1 MQIDHVLKF
10 VFITTVP
17 IYTLHVLIV
26 IRCKPKKKNCLNSL
40 MFSFLS
46 VGRTA
51 GFCAL
56 CALQNHVM
64 NALQSTGKILSP
76 LPLVKNL
83 RCMDVSYII
92 NDIML
97 EI

>member
-1 MQIDHVLKF
+1 MQIVF

-26 IRCKPKKKNCLNSL
+26 IRCKPNKNSCFNSL
-40 MFSFLS
+40 MLSFLS
-46 VGRTA
+46 LGRTA

-76 LPLVKNL
+76 LPLVRNL
-83 RCMDVSYII
+83 RCMDTSYII
-92 NDIML
+92 NDITL
-97 EI
+97 DI